1 MSTPTADPRPAAPAS
16 PARVAAG
23 RGPGRLAGNGRST
36 PTGTPGVRPLR
47 TRTAF
52 RLAFLVPGAVAML
65 LGLDA
70 ALGLLGLPQVLGPLL
85 SLERL
90 PDVHGPLMVLGFVG
104 TVIALERAVALGL
117 PWGYASPAVSGLAV
131 LAIVSPLPLGVG
143 QGLLVIAQVL
153 ALLVYR
159 QLLARQAAAAVTI
172 QVLGAVAALGAA
184 ILWAGGVPVP
194 ALTPW
199 LVAYLVLT
207 IFGERLELARTEA
220 LSPAASRAALGAA
233 LALLGSAVVS
243 LLAPDAGFTLT
254 GLSLLAVAAWLAA
267 RDVAR
272 RTVRATGLPRF
283 IAACLLA
290 GYAWLAVGGAVWALG
305 GAVTSGRGYD
315 AVLHAVMLGFVI
327 SMIMAHA
334 PVIFPAVLRRPLPY
348 HPVMYAPAALLH
360 ASLVLRLAVGDAR
373 DLEAAVQVGGVGN
386 IVAVLAF
393 VAVAAWSVLAAP
405 SAARTPP
412 SGARP

>member
-1 MSTPTADPRPAAPAS
+1 MSRVSSPTADPRPAPPAS
-16 PARVAAG
+16 PARVAARPPGPAGTG
-23 RGPGRLAGNGRST
+23 RTSG
-36 PTGTPGVRPLR
+36 GTPGVRPLR
-47 TRTAF
+47 TRTGF
-52 RLAFLVPGAVAML
+52 RLAFLVPGAVALL

-85 SLERL
+85 SLGRL

-104 TVIALERAVALGL
+104 TLISLERAVALGL
-117 PWGYASPAVSGLAV
+117 PWGYASPAVSGLAA
-131 LAIVSPLPLGVG
+131 LAVVSSLPLGVG
-143 QGLLVIAQVL
+143 QGLLVLAQVL

-159 QLLARQAAAAVTI
+159 QLLARQVAAAVTI

-184 ILWAGGVPVP
+184 LLWAGGVPVP

-207 IFGERLELARTEA
+207 IFGERLELARTEV
-220 LSPAASRAALGAA
+220 LSPAASRVA
-233 LALLGSAVVS
+233 LAASLAVLGSAVVS
-243 LLAPDAGFTLT
+243 LLAPGVGFSLT
-254 GLSLLAVAAWLAA
+254 GLSLLAVAGWLAA

-290 GYAWLAVGGAVWALG
+290 GYAWLAVGGAVWTLG

-315 AVLHAVMLGFVI
+315 AVLHAVMLGFVM

-348 HPVMYAPAALLH
+348 HPVMYVPAALLH

-373 DLEAAVQVGGVGN
+373 DVEAVVQVGGVGN

-405 SAARTPP
+405 RAARTTA